1 MRLLVLENEPS
12 TRRGGQELS
21 LFDVCQGLAGR
32 GHQIELLHTADGDL
46 LERYRTFCDRIDRVD
61 AYAVDRT
68 RTGRAAVRLL
78 WDALQP
84 GRTAPDVIYAN
95 QYLDSLFARLLS
107 WRFRRPFVCHVR
119 LPPPDVFCG
128 QYRWGMSGAVRL
140 IAISTRTR
148 DDYAARGFRR
158 DRIDVVHN
166 GIDAHVWR
174 PATAKSIVR
183 RRLRIDAAAYLV
195 VYAGRLHPGKGI
207 EVLIDA
213 FASLPEPAQLVLAGQ
228 EHEDG
233 SGRQYE
239 EELRTRARAR
249 GVVNRCQFAGHVE
262 SAADVFGAADVT
274 VLPSVVSEAF
284 GRVVIESMACE
295 TPVIASRIGGIPEIL
310 TGEFE
315 DFLFEPGDVAG
326 LAARLVAARDWR
338 RRDPDLG
345 RRCRLHVEQQFDIA
359 RTVAGVE
366 AALQGAALDEWNAGA
381 PVWASAAVR

>member
-12 TRRGGQELS
+12 SRRGGQERS
-21 LFDVCQGLAGR
+21 LLDVCQGLAGR
-32 GHQIELLHTADGDL
+32 GHQIELLYTADGDL
-46 LERYRTFCDRIDRVD
+46 LERYRAFCARVDRIS

-68 RTGRAAVRLL
+68 RTAAAAMRLL
-78 WDALQP
+78 WDATQA

-128 QYRWGMSGAVRL
+128 QYRWGMQGAVRL

-158 DRIDVVHN
+158 DRVDVVYN
-166 GIDAHVWR
+166 GVDTREWR
-174 PATAKSIVR
+174 PAAARSIVR
-183 RRLRIDAAAYLV
+183 QRLRIDAAAYLV

-207 EVLIDA
+207 DVLIDA
-213 FASLPEPAQLVLAGQ
+213 FASLPEPAHLVVAGQ
-228 EHEDG
+228 EYDDG
-233 SGRQYE
+233 SARLCE
-239 EELRTRARAR
+239 VELRDRARAR
-249 GVVNRCQFAGHVE
+249 GVADRCHFAGHVE
-262 SAADVFGAADVT
+262 SARDLFGAADVT
-274 VLPSVVSEAF
+274 VLPSVISEAF

-315 DFLFEPGDVAG
+315 DLLFEPGDVAG
-326 LAARLVAARDWR
+326 LAARLAATRDWR
-338 RRDPDLG
+338 RRDPELG
-345 RRCRLHVEQQFDIA
+345 RRCRLCVEQRFDIA

-366 AALQGAALDEWNAGA
+366 AALQGAVDEWNAGA

>member
-12 TRRGGQELS
+12 SRRGGQELS

-32 GHQIELLHTADGDL
+32 GHQIELLYTADGDL
-46 LERYRTFCDRIDRVD
+46 LERYRAFCVRVDRIS

-68 RTGRAAVRLL
+68 RTTAAAMRLL
-78 WDALQP
+78 WDATQA
-84 GRTAPDVIYAN
+84 GRAAPDVVYAN

-158 DRIDVVHN
+158 DRIDVVYN
-166 GIDAHVWR
+166 GIDTREWR
-174 PATAKSIVR
+174 PAASRSIVR
-183 RRLRIDAAAYLV
+183 QRLRIGAAAYLV

-207 EVLIDA
+207 DVLIDA
-213 FASLPEPAQLVLAGQ
+213 FASLPERAHLVLAGQ

-239 EELRTRARAR
+239 VELRDRARAR
-249 GVVNRCQFAGHVE
+249 GVADRCHFAGHVE
-262 SAADVFGAADVT
+262 RASDLFSAADVA
-274 VLPSVVSEAF
+274 VLPSVTSEAF

-295 TPVIASRIGGIPEIL
+295 TPVVASRIGGIPEIL

-315 DFLFEPGDVAG
+315 DWLVEPGDVAG
-326 LAARLVAARDWR
+326 LAARLAAVSDWR
-338 RRDPDLG
+338 RRDPELG
-345 RRCRLHVEQQFDIA
+345 RRCRLHVEQRFDIA
-359 RTVAGVE
+359 QTVAGVE
-366 AALQGAALDEWNAGA
+366 AALRGAVDEWNAGR